1 MNVNIQLPDEVY
13 ANLLKGNK
21 RIRGS
26 IALVNPKEGNF
37 NPHRESTHSCTRK
50 FLKLPH
56 GKVSIN
62 EEDVRLSLRIAY
74 AETSIPGYI
83 IESESRMASSFINL
97 TEDIA

>member
-1 MNVNIQLPDEVY
+1 MNVIIQLPDEVY
-13 ANLLKGNK
+13 ANLLSGNK

-37 NPHRESTHSCTRK
+37 NPHRESAHGCARK

-62 EEDVRLSLRIAY
+62 EADIRLSLRVACS
-74 AETSIPGYI
+74 ETCIPGYI
-83 IESESRMASSFINL
+83 IESESRMASSFIKL
-97 TEDIA
+97 TEDLG